1 MIEIP
6 EEFAQAT
13 TAREGAPGRTWIA
26 SLPALIDELL
36 QRWSSEPDG
45 PVMHGRVGVVVPV
58 RYQVNTPAVIKV
70 SYPHPGNIHESNA
83 FQTWNGRGAVR
94 LHERDDEH
102 YAMLLERAE
111 SGTLADVADFDDAV
125 TILGRVSHRLAVAAP
140 LALPRLSDL
149 VADWESKMQLDSA
162 ELNDPLPQHV
172 MDAAT
177 ATLREL
183 GPDQP
188 STMVHGDLH
197 DTNVL
202 RGSRE
207 PWLAIDPKGYVGDP
221 AYDAITVVRST
232 RFAPM
237 LKAPDAPQGLLR
249 GLDIYCDA
257 AETDPRRARRWVQ
270 VGAVRASLWGR
281 RFGDP
286 EWLIQASDQLAY
298 HFA

>member
-1 MIEIP
+1 MIGIP

-13 TAREGAPGRTWIA
+13 TAREGEPGRKWIT

-45 PVMHGRVGVVVPV
+45 PMMHGCVGVVLPV
-58 RYQVNTPAVIKV
+58 QYKVNTPAVIKV
-70 SYPHPGNIHESNA
+70 SYPHHGNIHEPNA

-111 SGTLADVADFDDAV
+111 SGTLADVADFDYAV
-125 TILGRVSHRLAVAAP
+125 TILGRLSHRLAIAAP
-140 LALPRLSDL
+140 IALPRLSDL
-149 VADWESKMQLDSA
+149 VSDWESRIRLDAA
-162 ELNDPLPQHV
+162 ELNDPLPRHV
-172 MDAAT
+172 IDVAT

-188 STMVHGDLH
+188 ATLVHGDLH

-221 AYDAITVVRST
+221 AYDAITVVRSP

-237 LKAPDAPQGLLR
+237 LTAPDAPQGLLR

-257 AETDPRRARRWVQ
+257 AEIDPGRARRWIQ
-270 VGAVRASLWGR
+270 LGAVRASLWGR
-281 RFGDP
+281 RHGDP
-286 EWLIQASDQLAY
+286 EWLIQASDLLA
-298 HFA
+298 HRFA

>member
-1 MIEIP
+1 MIGIP
-6 EEFAQAT
+6 EEFARAT
-13 TAREGAPGRTWIA
+13 TAREGEPGRKWIA

-45 PVMHGRVGVVVPV
+45 PMMHGCVGVVLPV
-58 RYQVNTPAVIKV
+58 RYKVNTPAVIKV
-70 SYPHPGNIHESNA
+70 SYPHHGNIHEPNA

-111 SGTLADVADFDDAV
+111 SGTLADVADFDHAV
-125 TILGRVSHRLAVAAP
+125 TILGRLSHRLAVATP
-140 LALPRLSDL
+140 IALPRLSDL
-149 VADWESKMQLDSA
+149 VSGWESRIRLDAA
-162 ELNDPLPQHV
+162 ELNDPLPRHV
-172 MDAAT
+172 IDTAT

-188 STMVHGDLH
+188 ATLVHGDLH
-197 DTNVL
+197 DSNVL

-221 AYDAITVVRST
+221 AYDAITVVRSP
-232 RFAPM
+232 RFALM

-257 AETDPRRARRWVQ
+257 AEIDPGRARRWIQ
-270 VGAVRASLWGR
+270 FGAVRASLWGR
-281 RFGDP
+281 RYGDP
-286 EWLIQASDQLAY
+286 EWLIQASDLLA
-298 HFA
+298 HRFA